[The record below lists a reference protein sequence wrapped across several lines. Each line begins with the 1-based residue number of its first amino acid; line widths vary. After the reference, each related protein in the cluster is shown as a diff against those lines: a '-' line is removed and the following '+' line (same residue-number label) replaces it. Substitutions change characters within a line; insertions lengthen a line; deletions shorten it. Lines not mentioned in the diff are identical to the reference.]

1 MQFGKNPIYI
11 YYGLVGQNLCQLEWI
26 HKKFV
31 FCGDVKHHPRGNI
44 RDTTCLGLW
53 ILVICCSIGKIL
65 TSGVLKTWR
74 DSTDCGDGKGL
85 VGLVC
90 DGEFDGESF
99 ELAGDFK
106 VDAVTG
112 CA

>member
-1 MQFGKNPIYI
+1 
-11 YYGLVGQNLCQLEWI
+11 
-26 HKKFV
+26 
-31 FCGDVKHHPRGNI
+31 
-44 RDTTCLGLW
+44 
-53 ILVICCSIGKIL
+53 
-65 TSGVLKTWR
+65 
-74 DSTDCGDGKGL
+74 L

-106 VDAVTG
+106 VDAVTF